1 MNGVWFCQR
10 LLPTYCRDALTS
22 TAWVH
27 KVLMPP
33 TAFLFKHLCSS
44 FTHGQCHGR
53 VRSHLVPSVG
63 AVFLTFEPL
72 LCLPQILQEATL
84 EQDLPAWPLVES
96 SSLSFPFCSE
106 AVFHTQATPCPV
118 TPSAHSASSLLL
130 EVVSFISHCF

>member
-96 SSLSFPFCSE
+96 SSLSALRLSFIPKSRPAHHTLCTLCLFPTLGSCVLHF
-106 AVFHTQATPCPV
+106 P
-118 TPSAHSASSLLL
+118 LLL
-130 EVVSFISHCF
+130 I

>member
-10 LLPTYCRDALTS
+10 LLPMYCRDALTS

-27 KVLMPP
+27 KVWMPP
-33 TAFLFKHLCSS
+33 TAFLCKHLCSS

-72 LCLPQILQEATL
+72 QCLPQILQEATL
-84 EQDLPAWPLVES
+84 EQDLPAWTFVES
-96 SSLSFPFCSE
+96 TSLSFPFCSE
-106 AVFHTQATPCPV
+106 AGCLSYPSHALPSHTLCTLCLFPTLGSCV
-118 TPSAHSASSLLL
+118 LL
-130 EVVSFISHCF
+130 I